1 MKNKAI
7 VILYQGRD
15 LTTKEAQDLAN
26 IVANCAK
33 YGISIVNLNEDE
45 ISATLAKRATN
56 VVGCEESDYEV
67 KQACVF
73 VHHMFKDM
81 LVKQNLPQ
89 FHVTLM
95 EDLLRYKQG
104 KTNDLLFK
112 AAKIISENKV
122 SNELK
127 KTYYLSDNVISII
140 KTVYDIVK

>member
-56 VVGCEESDYEV
+56 VVGCEKDNYEV

-73 VHHMFKDM
+73 VYSMFKDM
-81 LVKQNLPQ
+81 LTKQLISQ
-89 FHVTLM
+89 FHITLM

-104 KTNDLLFK
+104 KANDLLFK
-112 AAKIISENKV
+112 AAKIISENKI

-127 KTYYLSDNVISII
+127 KTYCLSDGVIGII
-140 KTVYDIVK
+140 KSVYDIVK